1 MSTQSSNIETLISEI
16 RDAAQDTARDLPY
29 EWSPAEPAQE
39 EELAAQ
45 VKEAVNGY
53 TACFNKASGVIDKLT
68 QEYGIGADQAETQ
81 GLVEAKAAADKK
93 EQGHN
98 DPFNGI
104 NDWSGYINKMKDNIL
119 NAADELESPDNE
131 PSQDAILLD
140 IKAEFV
146 RIAALAQT
154 AARVTQERGHISS
167 PATREAALALQQ
179 G

>member
-53 TACFNKASGVIDKLT
+53 TACFNKASDVIGNLT
-68 QEYGIGADQAETQ
+68 QEYGIGTDQSETQ
-81 GLVEAKAAADKK
+81 DLIDAKAAADKK

-98 DPFNGI
+98 DPYNGI

-119 NAADELESPDNE
+119 NAADKLESRDKKR
-131 PSQDAILLD
+131 SQDAILLD

-154 AARVTQERGHISS
+154 AAQVTQERGHISN
-167 PATREAALALQQ
+167 PLVREAALALQQ